1 MASEALEET
10 GVLRVRRSPQL
21 GYRGGGTLVAI
32 IDTGIKLD
40 DSLFYMK
47 MEVQRLFLCGIRATR
62 EEQGRKAFYGTE
74 WTREEINNILQSD
87 MDTGSNRKDE
97 KTIQII

>member
-1 MASEALEET
+1 M
-10 GVLRVRRSPQL
+10 RVRRSPQL

-32 IDTGIKLD
+32 IDTGIKLN

-62 EEQGRKAFYGTE
+62 GTRPVGFLYGTE
-74 WTREEINNILQSD
+74 WTREEINNILRVTWILGAS
-87 MDTGSNRKDE
+87 RKDE
-97 KTIQII
+97 KND